1 MGIKSVSTYPWW
13 LRDKESACNA
23 GVIGDTGLILGW
35 EDPLE
40 EGMATHSS
48 IVAWKIAWTGVWQVT
63 VHVSQR
69 VGHDWSDLAHT
80 HQTLRIVAGIE
91 QSFPRVLVV
100 IIIITLTALRKRKER
115 GPKENEHLPE
125 VASPTWDTEMT
136 SDSPWR
142 EVAFGVNFRFSRRS
156 WWQAITWYRR
166 IWGIRPP
173 LSQSLICNR
182 SEGSSQ
188 S

>member
-1 MGIKSVSTYPWW
+1 MSHRRHRFGSSVGRSPGGGHG
-13 LRDKESACNA
+13 N
-23 GVIGDTGLILGW
+23 
-35 EDPLE
+35 PLQYCCLE
-40 EGMATHSS
+40 NHMDR
-48 IVAWKIAWTGVWQVT
+48 GVWQVT
-63 VHVSQR
+63 VHVSQGVR
-69 VGHDWSDLAHT
+69 HDWGDLAHT
-80 HQTLRIVAGIE
+80 HQTLRIVASIE
-91 QSFPRVLVV
+91 QSFPRALVV

-115 GPKENEHLPE
+115 RPKENEHLPE

-142 EVAFGVNFRFSRRS
+142 EVAFGVNFRFSRSS

-182 SEGSSQ
+182 SKGSSQ